1 MDRYVTEKRIGE
13 GSFGTAYL
21 VRATESGCHYVIKR
35 INFSRMTEKE
45 KDEAMREVEV
55 LAKLQ
60 HPYIVAYKESFEYD
74 KNLYIVMDYCEG
86 GDLYTKIR
94 EHAQKGRYF
103 SEDIILNWFV
113 QICLALKHVH
123 DRKILH
129 RDIKSQNIFL
139 TKGNHVKLGD
149 FGIAK
154 ILKNTVDLA
163 KTCIGTP
170 YYLSPEICENKPY
183 NNKSDV
189 WALGCI
195 LYEMA
200 ALKHAFVA
208 GNMKN
213 LIVKIIRGSHPHL
226 PSRYSNDLR
235 NLMQQL
241 FRRNPQDRP
250 SINAILKKTFIS
262 KRIAKF
268 LTKAQQAQ
276 EFGATSNPQYHQT
289 TASKSHGAMRRPKT
303 AVTDPA
309 LKYGPSL
316 AVNKTRAHKE
326 GLKKIVSSSSTE
338 ISRQKKHSLESR
350 RRISDKVNITV
361 SQEALSIVEEQEA
374 KKKSSE
380 VLSVTNF
387 SNRKSSQ
394 KIMIDNDCKVQSRSI
409 TDTFNRSIMKP
420 FAGVIALNLL
430 EPERG
435 CVIEDI
441 LLHRSDDN
449 NVKSKLNSIHEGC
462 SIQNIEDDF
471 LATLDSNCIVETL
484 CNKKILVEPEKPSVK
499 QTKIPIKQNN
509 RDAYNM
515 TMMKLTEIISDS
527 DLLMSIH
534 TIRLQ
539 NFKERMM
546 HKNKKSIS
554 EIKGNEMKGKLNEND
569 SNEVQNDNEYQI
581 QLAKRILHMDNA
593 QLESENTVTRNIV
606 SKVRARI
613 NKKRTEAF
621 EKEKKKILENRS
633 EKCIHT
639 KPIDSHEADDAKEN
653 CIKLLKDTANA
664 DEKQASS
671 LIQTDVITQE
681 NNEDYIYSKASEGKI
696 PKTRGKWKKES
707 RLELEKVPLEFPGFL
722 MESTSSADFVVKYE
736 DWKQWKT
743 ADDTVSEE
751 RVMNL
756 TYSLERPYPIP
767 SNFHVNN
774 TAEDLKSKD
783 LNTSDNHVKYSHTYK
798 NVEEK
803 ESNMKTNFKNTGTET
818 EVQNISTVSNVAQNY
833 ESINSNLKHKVNMQ
847 VDAQGFKNEH
857 FHQSSMLLQMD
868 KRPVTSPDTHVCMT
882 TDFSEDF
889 LPPPR
894 RRRRTRTSIPRHS
907 HKKCSKYRTTRKW
920 SSSDDRKRK
929 HSPLP
934 SPRLHNVSVNNA
946 FIELRRSENLDKTS
960 HINISDNLATPP
972 YEINTTGL
980 PEITTE
986 NVALNEPT
994 ETDNLL
1000 DFRTK
1005 KTTSKAVDHNEYDA
1019 FSHCDISISNEH
1031 SSSKTKNL
1039 PKCSNQKI
1047 TDIPI
1052 SRKKESKENNRSY
1065 VTQHAL
1071 LPQMDVCTT
1080 KTILNNSATNE
1091 NSLVNANT
1099 EHVTEEHT
1107 DKITKKSDLS
1117 NIYCNA
1123 NGSENK
1129 VQDKNVITF
1138 PKNNNAINTK
1148 CPTIK
1153 FGVTK
1158 PKAVKFQSNHDS
1170 IEDVSHDTKTNIQR
1184 VRPKSATVSSSSR
1197 TEQTHESVLRPS
1209 SGGSYRQS
1217 LCKTLISGTL
1227 LPKILNDEDK
1237 PKINLVGDHSYRLDT
1252 VQCDTEGGS
1261 PKTYSILQNSV
1272 SDSFSHPIMN
1282 SRQYHKS
1289 ETNLNDDTI
1298 PSKLVQE
1305 EPFQTAIIK
1314 LNANNNINNES
1325 FYTSSTIGDTSSTLK
1340 KQSYIQKL
1348 NEFEINNIEPK
1359 IMDTLPSTQ
1368 NTITLPST
1376 PALLPPCML
1385 SINILDDTKTTA
1397 VELQE
1402 PAIRNETICNATSQ
1416 LTSLP
1421 PFGSFQSQHLPT
1433 RAISLPDL
1441 THILMPSY
1449 SFYTPSLISQSET
1462 NVKIP
1467 SKKDDTAIYATH
1479 RNINIVSNHL
1489 QEALNIICPWL
1500 ENWRIALNY
1509 NKCKAM
1515 IFTLC
1520 RPANPPCI
1528 NLSTNVIPWK
1538 PKDEAVK
1545 YLGVHLDRRLSW
1557 KHHINN
1563 KLKLAYSRLAK
1574 LYPLLNKKSSLKLQN
1589 CMLLYTS
1596 LLRLLLLYACPVWG
1610 GAAISEI
1617 KHIQSFQNK
1626 VLRISLNSPWFV
1638 RNSQLH
1644 RETGIDTIKQFI
1656 HSQAKKFYNNLE
1668 NVPGTAADKFILD
1681 YFESQLDA
1689 LDDMFYQD
1697 FCSKIDL
1704 FPVGSTWHL
1713 DAESMALLETSL
1725 DFSPQSQLLYFPL
1738 SAAAQYVVVSPL
1750 LSTLRPPLPSAPWS
1764 SPHLPYEAGH
1774 AVTYDD
1780 ETMFS
1785 HIEEWR
1791 TYLERE
1797 LGMENFLD
1805 AYRRLQQFHETGTN
1819 EEDWKLI
1826 GKLCKDGKA
1835 HLVIQVWQLVLADEI
1850 YSDDSF

>member
-276 EFGATSNPQYHQT
+276 EFGVTSNPQYHQT
-289 TASKSHGAMRRPKT
+289 TESKSHGAMRRPKT

-326 GLKKIVSSSSTE
+326 GLKKIVSSSSSTE

-441 LLHRSDDN
+441 LLNRSDDN

-546 HKNKKSIS
+546 HKNKKSNS

-593 QLESENTVTRNIV
+593 QLESENTITRNIV

-857 FHQSSMLLQMD
+857 FQQSSMLLQMD
-868 KRPVTSPDTHVCMT
+868 ERPVTSPDTHVCMT
-882 TDFSEDF
+882 TDSSEDF

-894 RRRRTRTSIPRHS
+894 RRRRTKTSIPRHS

-960 HINISDNLATPP
+960 QVNIYDNPATPP

-1031 SSSKTKNL
+1031 SSSKTKHL

-1047 TDIPI
+1047 IDVPI

-1091 NSLVNANT
+1091 NSFINANT

-1123 NGSENK
+1123 NESENK

-1153 FGVTK
+1153 YGVTK

-1217 LCKTLISGTL
+1217 LCKTLISSTL

-1282 SRQYHKS
+1282 SRQSHKS

-1359 IMDTLPSTQ
+1359 IMDTVPSTQ
-1368 NTITLPST
+1368 NTITGTLPSS
-1376 PALLPPCML
+1376 PALLPPRM
-1385 SINILDDTKTTA
+1385 SNISILDDTKTTA

-1402 PAIRNETICNATSQ
+1402 PAIRNETTCNATNQ

-1467 SKKDDTAIYATH
+1467 SK
-1479 RNINIVSNHL
+1479 
-1489 QEALNIICPWL
+1489 
-1500 ENWRIALNY
+1500 
-1509 NKCKAM
+1509 
-1515 IFTLC
+1515 
-1520 RPANPPCI
+1520 
-1528 NLSTNVIPWK
+1528 
-1538 PKDEAVK
+1538 
-1545 YLGVHLDRRLSW
+1545 
-1557 KHHINN
+1557 
-1563 KLKLAYSRLAK
+1563 
-1574 LYPLLNKKSSLKLQN
+1574 
-1589 CMLLYTS
+1589 
-1596 LLRLLLLYACPVWG
+1596 
-1610 GAAISEI
+1610 
-1617 KHIQSFQNK
+1617 
-1626 VLRISLNSPWFV
+1626 
-1638 RNSQLH
+1638 
-1644 RETGIDTIKQFI
+1644 
-1656 HSQAKKFYNNLE
+1656 
-1668 NVPGTAADKFILD
+1668 AADKFILD

-1704 FPVGSTWHL
+1704 FPIGSTWHL
-1713 DAESMALLETSL
+1713 D
-1725 DFSPQSQLLYFPL
+1725 
-1738 SAAAQYVVVSPL
+1738 
-1750 LSTLRPPLPSAPWS
+1750 
-1764 SPHLPYEAGH
+1764 EAGH